1 VKTGYGTS
9 GRRVA
14 ILGAGLAVIV
24 AWGGVA
30 WAAQPI
36 RVGVVDVQQILNQSQ
51 RGQVL
56 KQKLEQERTGR
67 QKELDARQQE
77 LVKLQSEYEKQSPVL
92 SEQAKREKKE
102 SLERRVRDA
111 RRVAEDAN
119 RDFEKKVRD
128 AEMETTREIF
138 AVIQEYGKD
147 QGFSLI
153 LERSSLIFSAASV
166 DVTSEVIK
174 RYDAK
179 GVK

>member
-1 VKTGYGTS
+1 LGVVWATTG
-9 GRRVA
+9 
-14 ILGAGLAVIV
+14 
-24 AWGGVA
+24 
-30 WAAQPI
+30 WAAQAL

-51 RGQVL
+51 RGQML

-67 QKELDARQQE
+67 QKELDGRQQE
-77 LVKLQSEYEKQSPVL
+77 LVKLQAEFEKQAPVL

-102 SLERRVRDA
+102 SIERRVRDA

-119 RDFEKKVRD
+119 RDFEKKVRE

-147 QGFSLI
+147 QGFSVI

-166 DVTSEVIK
+166 DVTSDVIK

-179 GVK
+179 GAK

>member
-1 VKTGYGTS
+1 VKTGCGTR
-9 GRRVA
+9 GRRAVV
-14 ILGAGLAVIV
+14 LGAGLALSVV
-24 AWGGVA
+24 WAAAG

-36 RVGVVDVQQILNQSQ
+36 KVGVVDVQQILNQSQ

-56 KQKLEQERTGR
+56 KQKLEQERIGR
-67 QKELDARQQE
+67 QKDLDTRQQE
-77 LVKLQSEYEKQSPVL
+77 LVKLQAEYEKQAPVL

-102 SLERRVRDA
+102 SLDRRVRDA

-119 RDFEKKVRD
+119 RDFEKKVRE

-138 AVIQEYGKD
+138 AIIQEYGKD
-147 QGFSLI
+147 QGFSLV

-179 GVK
+179 GGK